1 LFYDKMLLMIPQI
14 AIIIPTYN
22 AKNSITRAISGI
34 FKKAKNAII
43 IVVDDNSPD
52 GTAQLIKKSFPF
64 SRKIT
69 LIVRKNKGGRG
80 SAVLDGFKQGLKNK
94 SVQFFIEMDSDLCH
108 DPRYI
113 PLLVKKCAKF
123 DVAIAS
129 KYLKKSRIKGLSY
142 KRKIFSRIA
151 NFYLRQTLKIPI
163 TDYTNGYRC
172 YRRIVLEKI
181 NLRTIRS
188 KGFITLSEIAYRIY
202 RKGFSFGEI
211 SFNFKHYNAE
221 KSNFNI
227 KEVIE
232 ALLTTFRL
240 ILQR

>member
-1 LFYDKMLLMIPQI
+1 MLFVIPQV

-22 AKNSITRAISGI
+22 AKKSIIRVISDV
-34 FKKAKNAII
+34 FKKVKNAIV

-52 GTAQLIKKSFPF
+52 GTAQLI
-64 SRKIT
+64 RKYYSSNKRIA
-69 LIVRKNKGGRG
+69 LIVRKNKMGRG

-94 SVQFFIEMDSDLCH
+94 KVQFFIEMDSDLCH

-113 PLLVKKCAKF
+113 PLLVKECAKF

-129 KYLKKSRIKGLSY
+129 KYLKKSKIKGLTF
-142 KRKIFSRIA
+142 KRKIFSIVV
-151 NFYLRQTLKIPI
+151 NFYLRHALKIPI

-172 YRRIVLEKI
+172 YKRIVLEKI
-181 NLRTIRS
+181 NLITIRS

-211 SFNFKHYNAE
+211 PFNFRSYHVN

-232 ALLTTFRL
+232 ALFITCRL
-240 ILQR
+240 ILRG